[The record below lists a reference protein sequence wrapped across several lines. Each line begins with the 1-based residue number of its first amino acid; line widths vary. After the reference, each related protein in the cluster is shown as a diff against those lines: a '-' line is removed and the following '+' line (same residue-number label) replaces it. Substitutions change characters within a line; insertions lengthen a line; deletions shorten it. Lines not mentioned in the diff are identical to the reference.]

1 MVSLVDI
8 VPQTRMVEIAAGT
21 IKLRGLGIKHIAAL
35 LLDYPELRKLWMNRG
50 APAFEIEALIATMP
64 GAVGTIIAMAA
75 GEEEVADQII
85 DALSLDDI
93 TECLIVVRDL
103 TMPNGVYPFA
113 EKLARLLGGGEP
125 LPSGKAA
132 GMNTPPPPSS

>member
-35 LLDYPELRKLWMNRG
+35 LVDYPELRKLWMNG
-50 APAFEIEALIATMP
+50 APAVEVETLIATMP
-64 GAVGTIIAMAA
+64 GAVGSIIAMAA
-75 GEEEVADQII
+75 GEEGVADQII

-93 TECLIVVRDL
+93 AECLIVVRDL
-103 TMPNGVYPFA
+103 TMPEGVDPFVA
-113 EKLARLLGGGEP
+113 KVGRLLGGGP
-125 LPSGKAA
+125 LSGKAA
-132 GMNTPPPPSS
+132 ATNTPLPPSS